1 MGVCGVHKPVN
12 GKKRRS
18 RSRSTGNDHENRFE
32 VQLGRIRTASGSR
45 RAVSFM
51 NGLERS
57 GRSGRVGSKRLRG
70 SKSARPMTFHRRV
83 VVKVSIKKIS
93 GGGLAALRKHVDYI
107 QRDGTDERG
116 EPAKLY
122 GRNAEPEPDV
132 DIENASSNPRPSFA
146 TQCQNDRH
154 GFRII
159 ISAEDGTML
168 QDLSSF
174 TQDVVTQ
181 MEHDLG
187 TRLEWVAADHYD
199 TGQPHTHL
207 LIRGVRDNGKDLVMS
222 REYVSRTLRERAQ
235 HFVELEL
242 GPVSQMEGRV
252 RLART
257 VDAAGYTA
265 LDNSIAK
272 QLSDGII
279 DTSDAVPSGRVWH
292 RQLQKRRLKRLT
304 QMGLAEP
311 QGSGRWKLAADF
323 GDKLRQI
330 SERRRIVSA
339 IHRTM
344 QQSGI
349 EIGKP
354 MQSELVTERNMFDPH
369 RASTRDIT
377 GILRHFGRPDETK
390 PGGFVLIEDLKGSPV
405 FSKVGE
411 DETFESLKR
420 GQVITLKPHPRG
432 AREIDHSIAEY
443 AAKNKGIYSE
453 ARHATESDRVSP
465 AYARAHARRLEAL
478 RRKNFVSRQA
488 DGSWR
493 IPHNYLS
500 RAAAF
505 EIERTRH
512 MPAGLERDSQLTLR
526 QMERAEGV
534 TWLDSTLSR
543 EGDDITRAPNFRA
556 AFKKRLENLR
566 RLGLETGVDGKLPDQ
581 TIENLKAMDLRP
593 AADRLEGELGKP
605 YSEIGAA
612 RQVEG
617 IYRGS
622 VDRPSGKFAV
632 IERSREFTLVPWRP
646 VMEKRLGQSISGR
659 ISAGGISWDV
669 TGRKGP
675 AR

>member
-1 MGVCGVHKPVN
+1 MGGIAVHKPRN
-12 GKKRRS
+12 GGKRPSKPQFVRS
-18 RSRSTGNDHENRFE
+18 GGEDRFE

-51 NGLERS
+51 NGLERRMTKS
-57 GRSGRVGSKRLRG
+57 NGGSKRLGGGRT
-70 SKSARPMTFHRRV
+70 ARAMTFNRRV
-83 VVKVSIKKIS
+83 LIKVSIKRTM

-107 QRDGTDERG
+107 ERDGAGEDEAK
-116 EPAKLY
+116 AKLY
-122 GRNAEPEPDV
+122 GHGVEQQNLGDEVIITGPEP
-132 DIENASSNPRPSFA
+132 PSFA
-146 TQCQNDRH
+146 DRCAGDRH
-154 GFRII
+154 HFRFVI
-159 ISAEDGTML
+159 APEDAKAM
-168 QDLSSF
+168 QDLSAF
-174 TQDVVTQ
+174 TKDLVGQ
-181 MEHDLG
+181 MERDLG
-187 TRLEWVAADHYD
+187 TKLDWVGANHYD

-207 LIRGVRDNGKDLVMS
+207 IIRGVRDNGKDLVLPRKFIS
-222 REYVSRTLRERAQ
+222 HQLRERAEAL
-235 HFVELEL
+235 VELEL

-257 VDAAGYTA
+257 VDAAGFTA
-265 LDNSIAK
+265 LDTSISK

-279 DTSDAVPSGRVWH
+279 DTSEPVPKGRVWH
-292 RQLQKRRLKRLT
+292 QQLQKRRLNRLS
-304 QMGLAEP
+304 QMGLAERL
-311 QGSGRWKLAADF
+311 GSGRWKLNANF

-330 SERRRIVSA
+330 SERKEIVSA

-344 QQSGI
+344 QQSDI

-354 MQSELVTERNMFDPH
+354 MRSGLVTERNMFDPN
-369 RASTRDIT
+369 REGVNPVT
-377 GILRHFGRPDETK
+377 GIVRHFGRPDDTR
-390 PGGFVLIEDLKGSPV
+390 PGGFVLIENLKGSPV

-443 AAKNKGIYSE
+443 AAKNKGIYCE
-453 ARHATESDRVSP
+453 ASHATESDLVSP

-478 RRKNFVSRQA
+478 RRKKFVSRQA
-488 DGSWR
+488 DGSWL
-493 IPHNYLS
+493 ITADYLK
-500 RAAAF
+500 RATTY
-505 EIERTRH
+505 EIERTRY

-566 RLGLETGVDGKLPDQ
+566 RLGFETGVDGKLPDQ
-581 TIENLKAMDLRP
+581 TIENLKAMDLRS
-593 AADRLEGELGKP
+593 AADRLEGELGKL

-632 IERSREFTLVPWRP
+632 IERSREFTLVPWRA

-659 ISAGGISWDV
+659 ISGGGISWDV